1 MRGSDLQQEGLFSY
15 VSAEARVPAAHP
27 LRKLQVV
34 VNGLLASM
42 GEEFAALYSDT
53 GRPSIAPEKLFRA
66 LLLQILYSIR
76 SERLLVEQL
85 DYNLLYRWFV
95 GLSIDDPVWD
105 ASTFSANRERLLN
118 QDMARVF
125 FERVL
130 AMAQWRK
137 LSSDEH
143 FSVDG
148 TLIAAWASHKS
159 FKPKDGDPP
168 PNSGG
173 RNGEVDF
180 HGQSRRNAT
189 HASTTDPDARLYR
202 KSDAAPAQLGY
213 LGHALM
219 ENRHGLIVDVE
230 VTRASGTAER
240 DAAQRMIGRRLKAG
254 ASVGADKAYDTRAFV
269 AALRE
274 RDVRAHVAQNT
285 ANRRSA
291 IDGRT
296 TRHAGYAIS
305 QRKRKL
311 IEEAFGW
318 AKTVGGL
325 RKTRFI
331 GLARVTAQAL
341 FTFAA
346 YNLVRMGG
354 LFGWAREAP
363 A

>member
-1 MRGSDLQQEGLFSY
+1 MRGSDFQQTGLFSY
-15 VSAEARVPAAHP
+15 VSAEARVPATHP

-34 VNGLLASM
+34 VNGILASM
-42 GEEFAALYSDT
+42 TGEFAPLYADT

-66 LLLQILYSIR
+66 LLLQILYTVR
-76 SERLLVEQL
+76 SERLLMEQL
-85 DYNLLYRWFV
+85 DYNLLFRWFV
-95 GLSIDDPVWD
+95 GLGIDDPVWD

-118 QDMARVF
+118 QDMAREF
-125 FERVL
+125 FQRVL
-130 AMAQWRK
+130 KLAQWQR

-159 FKPKDGDPP
+159 VKPKDGDPP
-168 PNSGG
+168 SMGGG
-173 RNGEVDF
+173 RNATVDF

-202 KSDAAPAQLGY
+202 KSQAAPAQLGY

-219 ENRHGLIVDVE
+219 ENRHGLVVDVE

-240 DAAQRMIGRRLKAG
+240 EAAQRMIARRVKAG
-254 ASVGADKAYDTRAFV
+254 ASVGADKAYDTQAFV
-269 AALRE
+269 AALRQHNI
-274 RDVRAHVAQNT
+274 RAHVAQNNT
-285 ANRRSA
+285 HRRSA
-291 IDGRT
+291 IDART
-296 TRHAGYAIS
+296 TRHAGYATS
-305 QRKRKL
+305 QRRRKL

-331 GLARVTAQAL
+331 GLTRVTAQAL

-354 LFGWAREAP
+354 IFGWAHAAP
-363 A
+363 T

>member
-1 MRGSDLQQEGLFSY
+1 MRGSDLQQKGLFSY
-15 VSAEARVPAAHP
+15 VSAEDRVPKSHP
-27 LRKLQVV
+27 LRKLRVV
-34 VNGLLASM
+34 VNGVLDSM
-42 GEEFAALYSDT
+42 SGEFRPLYADT
-53 GRPSIAPEKLFRA
+53 GRPSIAPEKLFGA
-66 LLLQILYSIR
+66 LLLQILYTVR
-76 SERLLVEQL
+76 SERLLMEQL
-85 DYNLLYRWFV
+85 DYNLLFRWFV

-118 QDMARVF
+118 QDMAREF
-125 FERVL
+125 FQRVL
-130 AMAQWRK
+130 ALAQWHK

-159 FKPKDGDPP
+159 VKPKDGGEPP
-168 PNSGG
+168 SSGG
-173 RNGEVDF
+173 RNATVDF
-180 HGQSRRNAT
+180 HGERRNNDT

-202 KSDAAPAQLGY
+202 KSKSAPAQLGY

-219 ENRHGLIVDVE
+219 ENRHGFIVDVE

-240 DAAQRMIGRRLKAG
+240 DAAQRMIARTLRQG
-254 ASVGADKAYDTRAFV
+254 ASVGADKAYDTQAFV
-269 AALRE
+269 ATLKQYK
-274 RDVRAHVAQNT
+274 VRAHVAQNT
-285 ANRRSA
+285 HRRSA
-291 IDGRT
+291 IDART

-311 IEEAFGW
+311 IEESFGW
-318 AKTVGGL
+318 AKTIGGL
-325 RKTRFI
+325 RKARFV

-346 YNLVRMGG
+346 YNLVRLGG
-354 LFGWAREAP
+354 VLGWRAAP